1 MIRTYFS
8 FFRMRFLALLQYRA
22 AAVAGMMTNWAFGM
36 MRVMVMCAF
45 YASANRG
52 QPLSLEQSI
61 TYIWIGQMLLGI
73 LPWNVDKDISNSV
86 ITGQVAYELTRPID
100 IYGMWFMRTLAYR
113 IASTLMR
120 AVPQA
125 VVALWLVPKG
135 YRMMLPTPA
144 SLGAFAIALTCAVI
158 LSVSITSLEHAYV
171 LLIQRVDG
179 LTRMTNALSE
189 LLSGMIIPLALMPD
203 FLAFFLRWQPF
214 AGVIDLPAQ
223 LYCGS
228 MAPGQVWSVLAMQLI
243 WAAVFIAAGKALTNY
258 ALRRT
263 VLAGG

>member
-22 AAVAGMMTNWAFGM
+22 AAAAGAMTNWAFGM

-61 TYIWIGQMLLGI
+61 TYIWLGQMLLGI
-73 LPWNVDKDISNSV
+73 LPWNLDKDISNSV

-100 IYGMWFMRTLAYR
+100 IYSMWFMRTLAYR
-113 IASTLMR
+113 ML
-120 AVPQA
+120 
-125 VVALWLVPKG
+125 
-135 YRMMLPTPA
+135 LPTAA
-144 SLGAFAIALTCAVI
+144 SLGAFAIALAGAVI
-158 LSVSITSLEHAYV
+158 LSVSITSLAHAYV

-203 FLAFFLRWQPF
+203 FMAFFLRWQPF

-258 ALRRT
+258 GLRRT